1 MRSRTDR
8 HGSLYLH
15 FIKVGRAARLLRI
28 EPPRIVGVPRL
39 EPLCALGKTAQS
51 WTGVG
56 GSLLKS
62 GRSRRTTVA
71 SGPSLGFAALKD
83 LLMLLWPFV
92 YSLSPPLF
100 LLAPA
105 LELCA
110 LACEL
115 AAYVR

>member
-1 MRSRTDR
+1 LPAGPLIIEFHRDETGNQDHRVELSNEPFEHRS
-8 HGSLYLH
+8 G
-15 FIKVGRAARLLRI
+15 
-28 EPPRIVGVPRL
+28 
-39 EPLCALGKTAQS
+39 S

-56 GSLLKS
+56 VGLLKS
-62 GRSRRTTVA
+62 GRSRTTVA